1 MQKSTGSAVLA
12 LAFGLGSFGSVP
24 ERAVAQPGTGL
35 LRVATT
41 GSDSGSCGSVAQPCR
56 NPQRAVNLAVS
67 GDEIRIAAGSYTYQA
82 ALDTLCTV
90 NIGTTAVICILN
102 KELTIGGGYATTDWA
117 NASPDSNP
125 TVIDGL
131 DSRRGVYVARTSGG
145 APTASLVLTGLT
157 VTRGR
162 AVPPTLGSGDALLF
176 AFGGGLQSLFART
189 EIRSVEFVDNQAIG
203 ANSAGSHG
211 GAGSGGGV
219 ALLAAP
225 AGTVIEDVRFA
236 GNLAQ
241 GGTGAERG
249 GYAIGGGLYTYMSQI
264 TAQRLIFDANE
275 ALAGSSTG
283 DGTDGIGESADALGG
298 GAGIE
303 VGTVATMTGIRAFD
317 NLARGGNAGSAVGSL
332 AGDGFGGAIFAEGR
346 SGAEATTLVISDL
359 VASRNIAIGGNARSG
374 GIGGGGGVSTGDVSL
389 TLSRFSIF
397 DNDATGG
404 AGGAGSKGAAGGGG
418 LYLARFFGSAT
429 MLLANGVVAA
439 NVVTEG
445 PGATPAG
452 GGGGA
457 LWLQGMDGDLDHLT
471 IDANSVA
478 PSYLFGS
485 GLLLITGAGGNDVS
499 LRHSTVSGHATAGPA
514 AVHVLSGNTLRF
526 DGPGLYAGNAL
537 DSNEGQGG
545 SGTYVTSGNMASV
558 SSIDYRS
565 PGAPAFDYRI
575 DGGSPAIDAAPLSSA
590 TIDFQAQTRDA
601 DPDIGADELGDP
613 PVIFADGFES
623 GRAWAWTTAVRP

>member
-1 MQKSTGSAVLA
+1 MKKSAGSRILA
-12 LAFGLGSFGSVP
+12 LAFALGAFGSVP
-24 ERAVAQPGTGL
+24 DSALAQPGTGL
-35 LRVATT
+35 FRVATT

-117 NASPDSNP
+117 NASPDANP

-131 DSRRGVYVARTSGG
+131 DSRRGIYVARTSGG
-145 APTASLVLTGLT
+145 APTASLVLTGMT

-225 AGTVIEDVRFA
+225 SGTVIEDVRFL

-241 GGTGAERG
+241 GGVGSERG
-249 GYAIGGGLYTYMSQI
+249 GYAIGGGIYVFSSQL
-264 TAQRLIFDANE
+264 TASRLIFENNE
-275 ALAGSSTG
+275 ARAGSTTG
-283 DGTDGIGESADALGG
+283 DGTDELGESSDALGG

-303 VGTVATMTGIRAFD
+303 AGSVATMTEVRAFG
-317 NLARGGNAGSAVGSL
+317 NLARGGDAGNVAGSL
-332 AGDGFGGAIFAEGR
+332 AGDGFGGAIFGEGL
-346 SGAEATTLVISDL
+346 SGAQATSLVITDL
-359 VASRNIAIGGNARSG
+359 VASGNFAQGGNARSG
-374 GIGGGGGVSTGDVSL
+374 GIGGGGAVSTSDVSL
-389 TLSRFSIF
+389 TLSRFTIV
-397 DNDATGG
+397 DNAATGG

-418 LYLARFFGSAT
+418 LYLTRFLNIAT
-429 MLLANGVVAA
+429 MLLENGVVAS
-439 NVVTEG
+439 NSVTEG
-445 PGATPAG
+445 AGTAAAG
-452 GGGGA
+452 GGGGG
-457 LWLQGMDGDLDHLT
+457 LWLQGLGGDLEHLT
-471 IDANSVA
+471 IDGNTVA
-478 PSYLFGS
+478 PSYLFGQA
-485 GLLLITGAGGNDVS
+485 LLLISGTGGNDLS
-499 LRHSTVSGHATAGPA
+499 FAHSTVSGHTVAGPA
-514 AVHVLSGNTLRF
+514 AIHVLAGNTIRF
-526 DGPGLYAGNAL
+526 DGPGLYAGNSL
-537 DSNEGQGG
+537 DSNQGQGG
-545 SGTYVTSGNMASV
+545 SGNFVTPGNMSDVA
-558 SSIDYRS
+558 SIDYRS
-565 PGAPAFDYRI
+565 PGDPAFDYRI
-575 DGGSPAIDAAPLSSA
+575 LASSPAVDAAPLSPA
-590 TIDFQAQTRDA
+590 TTDFQSQARDA

-613 PVIFADGFES
+613 PAIFSNGFES
-623 GRAWAWTTAVRP
+623 GRFWSWEVVLRP